1 MPILRDSKGDI
12 IPFIFS
18 QYLFY
23 KSVKTIYLHANYR
36 DCVWIKIFKII
47 IIYWKYNLRFIFYHF
62 TVRIPNSFF
71 AKWSIQ
77 VFVIIGIKFNFEKYF
92 AVRYGR
98 TSGGP
103 SGPDKWLKR
112 LTATGKVPKR
122 GRKRTKRPRSKK
134 GSYSINWKNFTKC
147 YCCRR
152 SRRRPLRKRNVLFA
166 RRKTRQRPPQCR
178 SRRRNPSS
186 GTKSFR
192 KR

>member
-77 VFVIIGIKFNFEKYF
+77 VFVIIGIKFNFEKNF

-103 SGPDKWLKR
+103 SGPDKSVGNGTNRLKYCKDGYSEIDWR
-112 LTATGKVPKR
+112 DWKNPANYRNVEGNGQNAR
-122 GRKRTKRPRSKK
+122 DRKRDR
-134 GSYSINWKNFTKC
+134 
-147 YCCRR
+147 
-152 SRRRPLRKRNVLFA
+152 
-166 RRKTRQRPPQCR
+166 TR
-178 SRRRNPSS
+178 
-186 GTKSFR
+186 
-192 KR
+192 